1 MSTES
6 PIDSNKGNS
15 CCGQDFLELQGMNFA
30 PEAIPF
36 VAPFGIAALAA
47 AAMRKPR
54 VAAALLGMG
63 TGVLLF
69 FRDPARSFVGEE
81 SIVLA
86 AADGLV
92 TRIDTVED
100 PDVGP
105 GRLQRVVT
113 FLSVFDVHVQRCPV
127 AGEVV
132 RTQLSRGQKV
142 AAFREDAGEVN
153 EQFLTVIESN
163 AGDLVGIRQIAGL
176 LARRVVGYLQP
187 GQRVERGDHLG
198 VIKFGSRVDILLPE
212 DYEILVEKGDR
223 LKNGETPVAR
233 RPERDSDDQ

>member
-1 MSTES
+1 MSTDS
-6 PIDSNKGNS
+6 PREPDEE
-15 CCGQDFLELQGMNFA
+15 CCACGREFFELQGMNFA

-54 VAAALLGMG
+54 LAAALVGIG

-69 FRDPARSFVGEE
+69 FRDPARAFVGDE

-92 TRIDTVED
+92 TRIDSVED

-105 GRLQRVVT
+105 GRFQRVVT

-132 RTQLSRGQKV
+132 RTQLSRGKKV

-153 EQFLTVIESN
+153 EQFLTVLESN
-163 AGDLVGIRQIAGL
+163 TGDLIGIRQIAGL
-176 LARRVVGYLQP
+176 LARRVVGYLEP

-212 DYEILVEKGDR
+212 DYEILVQEGDR
-223 LKNGETPVAR
+223 LKNGESPVAR
-233 RPERDSDDQ
+233 RPEGDRN